1 MTERI
6 RRRYFAK
13 GYVQGVGYRIFA
25 LRAAES
31 LSVHGWVRNLPDG
44 RAVEIVGEADIH
56 TLRAFEGQL
65 RLGPEGAVV
74 QILERVD
81 ADDEEELS
89 GFEIR
94 P

>member
-1 MTERI
+1 MERI

-13 GYVQGVGYRIFA
+13 GQVQGVGFRIFA

-31 LSVHGWVRNLPDG
+31 LTVHGWVRNLPDG
-44 RAVEIVGEADIH
+44 RTVEIVGEADVN

-65 RLGPEGAVV
+65 RLGPDGAIV

-81 ADDEEELS
+81 ADVDEALS

>member
-13 GYVQGVGYRIFA
+13 GFVQGVGYRIFA

-44 RAVEIVGEADIH
+44 RTVELVGEADIH

-65 RLGPEGAVV
+65 RIGPEGSVV

-81 ADDEEELS
+81 ADEGEQFS

>member
-1 MTERI
+1 MSERI

-13 GYVQGVGYRIFA
+13 GFVQGVGYRIFA

-44 RAVEIVGEADIH
+44 RTVELVGEADIH

-65 RLGPEGAVV
+65 RAGPDGCVV
-74 QILERVD
+74 QVLERVD
-81 ADDEEELS
+81 ADDQEEFS

>member
-1 MTERI
+1 MDRI

-13 GYVQGVGYRIFA
+13 GQVQGVGFRIFA

-31 LSVHGWVRNLPDG
+31 LTVHGWVRNLPDG
-44 RAVEIVGEADIH
+44 RTVEIVGEADIH

-65 RLGPEGAVV
+65 RLGPEGAIV

-81 ADDEEELS
+81 ADEDETLS

>member
-1 MTERI
+1 MSERI

-13 GYVQGVGYRIFA
+13 GTVQDVGYRIFA
-25 LRAAES
+25 LRSAEA
-31 LSVHGWVRNLPDG
+31 LSVYGWVRNLPDG
-44 RAVEIVGEADIH
+44 RTVEVVGEADAH

-65 RLGPEGAVV
+65 RLGPPGSVV

-81 ADDEEELS
+81 PDEEETLS